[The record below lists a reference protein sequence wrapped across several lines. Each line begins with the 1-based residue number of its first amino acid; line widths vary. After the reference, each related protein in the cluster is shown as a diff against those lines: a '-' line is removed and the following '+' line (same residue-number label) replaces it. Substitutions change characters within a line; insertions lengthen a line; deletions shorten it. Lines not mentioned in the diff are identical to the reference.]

1 MMKEA
6 EKNKEADE
14 KKKVL
19 VDAKNDAEQVIFMTE
34 KALKDLGEKVSD
46 KDKEEANDLIDK
58 TKKAIEKEDV
68 EDINKAKDKLL
79 EKANA
84 LATKVYEEASK
95 KEQAESSDN
104 TEKSEKNDD
113 KNDDNVV
120 DAEYEEK

>member
-1 MMKEA
+1 M
-6 EKNKEADE
+6 
-14 KKKVL
+14 
-19 VDAKNDAEQVIFMTE
+19 VDSKNDAEQVIFMTE

>member
-104 TEKSEKNDD
+104 TEKSEKTDD

>member
-19 VDAKNDAEQVIFMTE
+19 VAAKNDAEQVIFMTE

-104 TEKSEKNDD
+104 TEKSEKTDD